1 MSQPPRGRGRG
12 RGRGGPGS
20 DVSSTSSRGGP
31 AGGRGGGPPGGFRG
45 GPGGRGGGGPPGGFR
60 PRGGPPPTVFAA
72 GTPATPGSHLTD
84 LDNLVNSFRNLQV
97 TPESPLRPGY
107 GTAGRPISLRANFF
121 SLRLPKKML
130 LYDYEVKITPD
141 DVRGPRKT
149 LIFELLEGSS
159 ECAPYASFIA
169 HDSSQ
174 RIVSTRQLPQPL
186 QVTITYTD
194 PGQTQPATGIPV
206 YTVKVN
212 FVRILNLDD
221 MMP

>member
-1 MSQPPRGRGRG
+1 MNQPPRGRGRG

-97 TPESPLRPGY
+97 TPGSPLRPGY

-149 LIFELLEGSS
+149 RIFELLEGSP

-212 FVRILNLDD
+212 FVRALNLDD
-221 MMP
+221 MMS